1 MFKTGIVDVPYPDI
15 KKSTGDIYFSEAKA
29 KAVINKIKDVLT
41 NEQDDRAAGLIL
53 NFAYYD
59 SMSEYFYL
67 HAAGGITY
75 SGLESGTDELGSYHS
90 ITFDGLKDV
99 FDTYNCMTMTC
110 SSCTLK
116 IYVSVEQGASM
127 TLPNVIVYPD

>member
-15 KKSTGDIYFSEAKA
+15 KKSTGDIYFSEAQA

-53 NFAYYD
+53 NFAYYE
-59 SMSEYFYL
+59 SVPEYVYL
-67 HAAGGITY
+67 HAHGGITY
-75 SGLESGTDELGSYHS
+75 SDLESGSDELGSYHS
-90 ITFDGLKDV
+90 ITFAGLKDV
-99 FDTYNCMTMTC
+99 YDTYNGDTVTC

-116 IYVSVEQGASM
+116 LYYSVEQGASM